1 MANTRTSTEVTRL
14 RQQLGDRDRT
24 IEVQQLEIERLKIQL
39 ARLRRWKFGRSSEQL
54 DLPITQIELSLDVMQ
69 AVTAQAST
77 APEPTA
83 VIAAPVRRRH
93 RPVRR
98 ALPAHLPRETLV
110 HQSPEVTQGCGC
122 ASCGGTLR
130 KLGEDVA
137 EVLELVPGSFKVI
150 RHVREKHACRGCS
163 RIVQPHAP
171 SRPIDRGLAGPT
183 LLAHII
189 NSKYGHHLPLY
200 RQSQIYARAGMPL
213 DRSTLAQ
220 WIAGSCRL
228 LVPLVSSVV
237 HYIVSGPK
245 VHADDTPMPV
255 LDPGRGR
262 TKRGHLWS
270 YVRDDRGSGGCDP
283 PAVWFAYSPD
293 RKGLHPQHHLRDF
306 AGLLQTDA
314 YAGFDAIAQR
324 EPRKTAATDRA
335 RRVLCLGHAR
345 RRFNDLHEAVASP
358 VALEALQRIGE
369 LYHIESQIK
378 GCTPQ
383 TRYQVRQQQAM
394 PRLQALHA
402 WLSNMLTKTSKSSE
416 LARSIRYTIKNAHWT
431 ALTYYCKDGRA
442 EIDNL
447 AVERQ
452 IRSVA
457 LGRNN
462 YLFAGSDA
470 GGERAAIAYT
480 LIGTARL
487 NGLDPESYLRYVLER
502 IADHPINR
510 VHELLPW
517 NVPLPRLLP
526 AGSAGSNIES
536 VAGS

>member
-1 MANTRTSTEVTRL
+1 VANTRASAELARL
-14 RQQLGDRDRT
+14 RQLLEERDRT
-24 IEVQQLEIERLKIQL
+24 VEAQQLEIERLKIQL

-54 DLPITQIELSLDVMQ
+54 DLAITQIELTLDALQ
-69 AVTAQAST
+69 AVTPEAITASAAT
-77 APEPTA
+77 TA
-83 VIAAPVRRRH
+83 VRAPAPRRH

-110 HQSPEVTQGCGC
+110 HQSPEVIQGCGC
-122 ASCGGTLR
+122 SSCGGTLR

-137 EVLELVPGSFKVI
+137 EVLEFVPGSFKVI

-163 RIVQPHAP
+163 RIVQPFAP
-171 SRPIDRGLAGPT
+171 SRPIERGLAGPA
-183 LLAHII
+183 LLAHIV
-189 NSKYGHHLPLY
+189 NSKYGHHF
-200 RQSQIYARAGMPL
+200 
-213 DRSTLAQ
+213 RSTDRARSMP
-220 WIAGSCRL
+220 APGCRL
-228 LVPLVSSVV
+228 IGPPSRNGSRGPAGCWPPLVSSLERYVLSAQK
-237 HYIVSGPK
+237 I
-245 VHADDTPMPV
+245 HADDTPMPV

-270 YVRDDRGSGGCDP
+270 YVRDDRGSGSRDP

-293 RKGLHPQHHLRDF
+293 RKGTHPQHHLRDF

-324 EPRKTAATDRA
+324 GPRESSVGDRA

-345 RRFNDLHEAVASP
+345 RHFHDLHVAVGSP

-369 LYHIESQIK
+369 LYHIEREIK
-378 GCTPQ
+378 GCAPQ
-383 TRYQVRQQQAM
+383 ERYRVRQLQAV
-394 PRLQALHA
+394 PRLRALHA
-402 WLSNMLTKTSKSSE
+402 WLSDTLSKTSRSSA
-416 LARSIRYTIKNAHWT
+416 LAKAIRYIIKSAHWP

-452 IRSVA
+452 IRPVA
-457 LGRNN
+457 LGRGNH
-462 YLFAGSDA
+462 LFAGSDT
-470 GGERAAIAYT
+470 GGERAAVAYS

-487 NGLDPESYLRYVLER
+487 NTVDPESYLHHVLQR

-510 VHELLPW
+510 VQDLLPW
-517 NVPLPRLLP
+517 NVSLARTVEH
-526 AGSAGSNIES
+526 SR
-536 VAGS
+536 

>member
-1 MANTRTSTEVTRL
+1 VANTRASAELTRL
-14 RQQLGDRDRT
+14 RQLLEERDRT
-24 IEVQQLEIERLKIQL
+24 VEAQQLEIERLKIQL

-54 DLPITQIELSLDVMQ
+54 DLAITQIELTLDALQ
-69 AVTAQAST
+69 AVTPEVTT
-77 APEPTA
+77 APAATA
-83 VIAAPVRRRH
+83 AVRAPVPRRH

-122 ASCGGTLR
+122 SSCGGTLR

-137 EVLELVPGSFKVI
+137 EVLEFVPGSFKVI

-163 RIVQPHAP
+163 RIVQPFAP
-171 SRPIDRGLAGPT
+171 SRPIERGLAGPA
-183 LLAHII
+183 LLAHIV

-200 RQSQIYARAGMPL
+200 RQSEIYARAGMPL

-220 WIAGSCRL
+220 WVAGSCRL
-228 LVPLVSSVV
+228 LAPLVLSLERYVLSAQK
-237 HYIVSGPK
+237 I
-245 VHADDTPMPV
+245 HADDTSLPV
-255 LDPGRGR
+255 LDPGRGC

-270 YVRDDRGSGGCDP
+270 YVRDDRGSGGRDP

-293 RKGLHPQHHLRDF
+293 RKGVHPQHHLRGF

-324 EPRKTAATDRA
+324 GPRKSSATDRG

-345 RRFNDLHEAVASP
+345 RHFHDLHVAVGSP

-369 LYHIESQIK
+369 LYHIECEIK

-383 TRYQVRQQQAM
+383 ERYRVRQVQAV

-402 WLSNMLTKTSKSSE
+402 WLSNTLSKTSRSSA
-416 LARSIRYTIKNAHWT
+416 LAKAIRYTTKSAHWP
-431 ALTYYCKDGRA
+431 ALTYYCEDGRA

-452 IRSVA
+452 IRPVA
-457 LGRNN
+457 LGRGN
-462 YLFAGSDA
+462 YLFAGSDT
-470 GGERAAIAYT
+470 GGERAAVAYS

-487 NGLDPESYLRYVLER
+487 NAVDPESYLRHVLQR

-510 VHELLPW
+510 VQDLLPW
-517 NVPLPRLLP
+517 NVPLART
-526 AGSAGSNIES
+526 AEHSRKN
-536 VAGS
+536 